1 MSNNFARLKDEADIG
16 EVVDYLGLHVTPKGS
31 ARFILCPNPA
41 HDDTHPDNCYFKAG
55 WNNVYCTVCHKAIQA
70 IDLISYVTGA
80 SYGTAADTLWEIE
93 GRPDWYYDRSYGKK
107 KQEFSL
113 SGKDAEFLGI
123 HIPRRIKVPVSIKD
137 TKVKLQSGMVYDNS
151 YIDGYLIDKSEPVS
165 WKDFMTEEEM
175 KKLVLKK
182 IEEKTKSLENQ
193 EKLISFIYHN
203 GKNLPDHELVKKQF
217 EEDRKHIDE
226 IRRSVNGQLKDIA

>member
-1 MSNNFARLKDEADIG
+1 MSNNFSRLKDEADIG

-70 IDLISYVTGA
+70 IDLISYVAGA

-107 KQEFSL
+107 KQE
-113 SGKDAEFLGI
+113 
-123 HIPRRIKVPVSIKD
+123 
-137 TKVKLQSGMVYDNS
+137 
-151 YIDGYLIDKSEPVS
+151 LI
-165 WKDFMTEEEM
+165 F
-175 KKLVLKK
+175 
-182 IEEKTKSLENQ
+182 
-193 EKLISFIYHN
+193 
-203 GKNLPDHELVKKQF
+203 
-217 EEDRKHIDE
+217 
-226 IRRSVNGQLKDIA
+226 